1 MPERDW
7 GPRRGH
13 WGRGRWGDGE
23 RPPWWPDGEQW
34 PPEGPEGWRHLRRRF
49 IGRAV
54 LFAILTL
61 TILAGLAALL
71 VWALATL
78 LGSGGGTVVAALV
91 VLVALLLVGRAVVRG
106 VRGSAEP
113 IADLMTAASRVEKGD
128 YGVRVQEAG
137 PRDLRRLARAFNAM
151 SARLESDE
159 AERRQLLADVS
170 HELRTPLSVIQ
181 GNVEGILD
189 GLYPADRAHLEPILE
204 ETQLLER
211 LVEDLRTLSLSE
223 SGALRLHRE
232 PTDLGG
238 LLAESVAAFRAAADT
253 VSVTLSLAVDDDL
266 PSLELDQARLRQVIG
281 NLLDNAV
288 RLTPASGAVK
298 VRAATSEGSVLI
310 EVQDTGPGIAADV
323 LPRIFDRFYR
333 AGERGGSGL
342 GLPIA
347 RSLVEAHG
355 GTIAASSEPGRGT
368 TISIRLPA
376 EERSAPT
383 P

>member
-1 MPERDW
+1 
-7 GPRRGH
+7 
-13 WGRGRWGDGE
+13 
-23 RPPWWPDGEQW
+23 
-34 PPEGPEGWRHLRRRF
+34 
-49 IGRAV
+49 V
-54 LFAILTL
+54 LFAVVVLTL
-61 TILAGLAALL
+61 LAALAALL
-71 VWALATL
+71 VWAIGTL
-78 LGSGGGTVVAALV
+78 LGSGAGTVIAALV
-91 VLVALLLVGRAVVRG
+91 VLLVLLLVGRAIVRG

-113 IADLMTAASRVEKGD
+113 IADLMAAASRVETGD
-128 YGVRVQEAG
+128 YGARVREAG

-151 SARLESDE
+151 SARLERDA

-223 SGALRLHRE
+223 TGVLRLHRE
-232 PTDLGG
+232 PTDLGA
-238 LLAESVAAFRAAADT
+238 LLSESVAAFRAKADAA
-253 VSVTLSLAVDDDL
+253 SVTLALSLDDGLPNLEVDQ
-266 PSLELDQARLRQVIG
+266 SRLRQVIG

-288 RLTPASGAVK
+288 RLTPAGGSVR
-298 VRAATSEGSVLI
+298 VRASASGPYAVEI
-310 EVQDTGPGIAADV
+310 DVQDTGPGIAPEV

-333 AGERGGSGL
+333 SGERGGSGL

-355 GTIAASSEPGRGT
+355 GTIAAASEAGQGT
-368 TISIRLPA
+368 RISIRLPA
-376 EERSAPT
+376 EEGSAPA

>member
-1 MPERDW
+1 MPDQEW
-7 GPRRGH
+7 GRHRGQ
-13 WGRGRWGDGE
+13 WGRGRWGEGE
-23 RPPWWPDGEQW
+23 RPRWWPDGEPW
-34 PPEGPEGWRHLRRRF
+34 PPEGPEGWGHLRRRF

-54 LFAILTL
+54 LFAIVAL
-61 TILAGLAALL
+61 TILTALAALL

-78 LGSGGGTVVAALV
+78 FGTGGGTVVAALV
-91 VLVALLLVGRAVVRG
+91 VLLVLLLLGRAIVRG

-113 IADLMTAASRVEKGD
+113 IADLMAATSRVETGD
-128 YGVRVQEAG
+128 YGARVREAG

-151 SARLESDE
+151 SARLERDA

-223 SGALRLHRE
+223 TGALQLHRE
-232 PTDLGG
+232 PSDVAA
-238 LLAESVAAFRAAADT
+238 LLSESVAAFRAKADAD
-253 VSVTLSLAVDDDL
+253 SVTLSLAVDDDL
-266 PSLELDQARLRQVIG
+266 PAMELDQSRLRQVIE

-288 RLTPASGAVK
+288 RLTPAGGAVK
-298 VRAATSEGSVLI
+298 VRAATSAEAVLI
-310 EVQDTGPGIAADV
+310 EVQDTGPGIAAEV
-323 LPRIFDRFYR
+323 LPHIFDRFYR

-355 GTIAASSEPGRGT
+355 GTISVSSQPGQGATISVRLPREELSASSP
-368 TISIRLPA
+368 
-376 EERSAPT
+376 
-383 P
+383 

>member
-1 MPERDW
+1 MPEPGW
-7 GPRRGH
+7 GHRRE
-13 WGRGRWGDGE
+13 WRRGRWGEGE
-23 RPPWWPDGEQW
+23 RPPWWPDGEPW
-34 PPEGPEGWRHLRRRF
+34 PPQGAEGWRRLRRRF

-54 LFAILTL
+54 LFAIVAL
-61 TILAGLAALL
+61 TILAGLGALL

-78 LGSGGGTVVAALV
+78 FGTGGGTIVAALV
-91 VLVALLLVGRAVVRG
+91 VLLALLLVGRAVVRG

-113 IADLMTAASRVEKGD
+113 IADLMAAASRVETGD
-128 YGVRVQEAG
+128 YSARVREAG

-151 SARLESDE
+151 STRLEHDE
-159 AERRQLLADVS
+159 AQRRQLLADVS

-181 GNVEGILD
+181 GTVEGILD

-223 SGALRLHRE
+223 TGSLRLHRE
-232 PTDLGG
+232 PTDLAE
-238 LLAESVAAFRAAADT
+238 LLAESVAAFRAKADAA
-253 VSVTLSLAVDDDL
+253 SVALSSSVDDDL
-266 PSLELDQARLRQVIG
+266 PVLELDQSRIRQVIG

-288 RLTPASGAVK
+288 RLTPSGGSVK
-298 VRAATSEGSVLI
+298 IRAAAAKDGVTIDVTDS
-310 EVQDTGPGIAADV
+310 GPGIAADV

-355 GTIAASSEPGRGT
+355 GSITASSQPGHGT

-376 EERSAPT
+376 GEPSTPT

>member
-1 MPERDW
+1 MPEPEW
-7 GPRRGH
+7 GHRGQ
-13 WGRGRWGDGE
+13 WRRGRWGEGE
-23 RPPWWPDGEQW
+23 RPPWWPDGEAW
-34 PPEGPEGWRHLRRRF
+34 PPRGPEGWRRLRRRF
-49 IGRAV
+49 IGRAI
-54 LFAILTL
+54 LFAVVAL
-61 TILAGLAALL
+61 TILAGMAALL

-78 LGSGGGTVVAALV
+78 FGTGSGTVVAAVV
-91 VLVALLLVGRAVVRG
+91 VLLGLLLVGRAVVRG

-113 IADLMTAASRVEKGD
+113 IADLMAAASRVETGD
-128 YGVRVQEAG
+128 YGARVQEAG

-151 SARLESDE
+151 SAHLERDA

-223 SGALRLHRE
+223 TGALRLHRE
-232 PTDLGG
+232 PTDLAE
-238 LLAESVAAFRAAADT
+238 LLAESVAAFRAKADAE
-253 VSVTLSLAVDDDL
+253 SVALSSSVDDDL
-266 PSLELDQARLRQVIG
+266 PMLELDQSRLRQVIG

-288 RLTPASGAVK
+288 RLTPAGGSVK
-298 VRAATSEGSVLI
+298 VRCATAGDGLLI
-310 EVQDTGPGIAADV
+310 EIQDTGPGIAADV
-323 LPRIFDRFYR
+323 QPRIFDRFYR
-333 AGERGGSGL
+333 SGERGGSGL

-355 GTIAASSEPGRGT
+355 GTISATSLLGHGT

-376 EERSAPT
+376 GRSAPA